1 MVAVINV
8 PDKVSL
14 DGLEEK
20 WSQVWEARGTYRFDE
35 SVPKE
40 AIYSIDTPPPT
51 VSGSLHIGH
60 VFSYA
65 HADIIARY
73 QRMQGREVFY
83 PVGWDDNGVPTERR
97 VQNYFSVRCDPSLD
111 YEPDFVPDPA
121 AKELRPVSRAN
132 FIELCEQL
140 TQLDEQVYEMLWRR
154 VGLSVDW
161 SLTYTTVGLES
172 RKVSQAA
179 FLSLLER
186 GEIYQSSSP
195 TLWDVDFQT
204 AVSQAELEDRPV
216 TGKYHRIRFRL
227 MEGGEVEIETSRP
240 ELIPACVGLVVH
252 PDDTRYRSIVGQQV
266 ITPLFHVPVRVIAH
280 PLADPE
286 KGTGAAMVCTFG
298 DLTDVAWWRDGGLP
312 LRVIVGR
319 DGRLVDTVVFGSEEF
334 PSLDHEDANA
344 NYRQLVR
351 RRSEAARE
359 RITELL
365 ERSGDLLAPPV
376 NVKHAVKFYE
386 KGERPL
392 EVVASRQWFLRLLEH
407 RDALI
412 QRGRELEWL
421 PPHMRVRYENWV
433 TGLNADWNLSRQR
446 FFGIPIPVWYPLDAK
461 REVDYTHP
469 LIPKMEDLPVD
480 PLGQAPRGYTEDQ
493 RGQPGGFTADPD
505 VMDTWATSSLSPQ
518 LAGGWLSN
526 PSRYA
531 KVFPMDLRP
540 QGQEI
545 IRTWLFYTV
554 VRSDLEFGELP
565 FKQALI
571 SGFVLDP
578 DRKKM
583 SKSKGNVVTPLPLV
597 ERFGADALRYWA
609 ASGRPGVDTAAD
621 EGQMK
626 IGRRLAIKV
635 ANATRFV
642 LGTLTRE
649 EVALDLTE
657 PHPLDVAFLAVLDS
671 AVRDATARLARNDYT
686 GALETIERVFWEFCD
701 DYLELVKVRAYGDTM
716 EDDLPLVTATR
727 AGRLSALRTLRLAN
741 ELLLRSLAPY
751 LPFVTEEAWSWFH
764 DDSVHRNAW
773 PQPGE
778 CLRGLGLTGK
788 GDVPEQASSGVFRV
802 AQEVLAEV
810 RRVKSEHRLSPK
822 TPVDRLVVRANS
834 ARLEAVGCAL
844 SDLAAAGMVRLIEL
858 HETTDESLFV
868 EVVLAAIS

>member
-8 PDKVSL
+8 PDKVTL
-14 DGLEEK
+14 DGLEKK
-20 WSQVWEARGTYRFDE
+20 WSATWEERGVYRFDD
-35 SVPKE
+35 SVPAE

-97 VQNYFSVRCDPSLD
+97 VQNYFSVRCDPSLE
-111 YEPDFVPDPA
+111 YEPGFVPDA
-121 AKELRPVSRAN
+121 SAKELRPISRPN

-140 TQLDEQVYEMLWRR
+140 TQLDEQVYEMLWRHI
-154 VGLSVDW
+154 GLSVDW
-161 SLTYTTVGLES
+161 SLTYTTVGEQS

-179 FLSLLER
+179 FLALFER

-204 AVSQAELEDRPV
+204 AVAQAELEDRPV
-216 TGKYHRIRFRL
+216 AGKYHRIRFQL
-227 MEGGEVEIETSRP
+227 ADGGEVEIETSRP

-252 PDDTRYRSIVGQQV
+252 PDDVRYRSLVGKQA
-266 ITPLFHVPVRVIAH
+266 ITPLFRTPVTVIAH
-280 PLADPE
+280 PLAEPE

-298 DLTDVAWWRDGGLP
+298 DLTDVTWWRDAELP

-319 DGRLVDTVVFGSEEF
+319 DGRLSEAVEFGTEAF
-334 PSLDHEDANA
+334 PSLDPDEANA
-344 NYRQLVR
+344 HYAQLVR
-351 RRSEAARE
+351 RKSPAARE

-365 ERSGDLLAPPV
+365 QASGDLLAPPV
-376 NVKHAVKFYE
+376 NVTHPVKFYE
-386 KGERPL
+386 KGDHPL
-392 EVVASRQWFLRLLEH
+392 EVVASRQWFLKLMAH
-407 RDALI
+407 REALI
-412 QRGRELEWL
+412 ERGRELVWL

-433 TGLNADWNLSRQR
+433 MGLNADWNLSRQR
-446 FFGIPIPVWYPLDAK
+446 FFGIPIPVWYPIDADG
-461 REVDYTHP
+461 EVDHDHP
-469 LIPKMEDLPVD
+469 MVPTVDDLPVD
-480 PLGQAPRGYTEDQ
+480 PLSQAPRGYTEEQ
-493 RGQPGGFTADPD
+493 RDQPGGFAADPD

-526 PSRYA
+526 PDRYA

-554 VRSDLEFGELP
+554 VRSELGFGALP

-583 SKSKGNVVTPLPLV
+583 SKSKGNVVTPMPLV

-609 ASGRPGVDTAAD
+609 AGGRPGVDTAAD

-626 IGRRLAIKV
+626 IGRRLAIKI
-635 ANATRFV
+635 ANATKFV
-642 LGTLTRE
+642 LGTLARAE
-649 EVALDLTE
+649 DRGDPVD
-657 PHPLDVAFLAVLDS
+657 PHPLDVAFLVVVDEAL
-671 AVRDATARLARNDYT
+671 RDATAKLDRNDYT
-686 GALETIERVFWEFCD
+686 GALEVIERVFWEFCD
-701 DYLELVKVRAYGDTM
+701 DYLELVKVRAYGDSTQNH
-716 EDDLPLVTATR
+716 LSLVTEST
-727 AGRLSALRTLRLAN
+727 AGRASALATLRLAN

-751 LPFVTEEAWSWFH
+751 QPFVTEEAWSWFH
-764 DDSVHRNAW
+764 GDSIHRNAW

-778 CLRGLGLTGK
+778 GLRRLGL
-788 GDVPEQASSGVFRV
+788 VPSADGAWQASADVFRT
-802 AQEVLAEV
+802 AQAVLAEI
-810 RRVKSEHRLSPK
+810 RRVKSEHKVSPK
-822 TPVDRLVVRANS
+822 TPVDSLGIRANA
-834 ARLEAVGCAL
+834 ARLEAIGDAL
-844 SDLAAAGMVRLIEL
+844 SDLAAAGVVRRIEL
-858 HETTDESLFV
+858 QETENEALST
-868 EVVLAAIS
+868 EVMIGLPE